1 LRFSDLLL
9 NLIVYTIKFGM
20 TMNLL
25 LINACLVT
33 MQKATMQKATIQKT
47 TMQNGCDGYQVQE
60 AQFVYVSDGKITQ
73 IGPMK
78 NCPDMDV
85 LQTLDCEN
93 KLVTPGLID
102 CHTHLVFAGNRANEF
117 EQRLM
122 GMAYEEIARQGG
134 GIMSTVKATREASEK
149 TLLANALRHLSGLI
163 KDGVTTVEVKSG
175 YGLTLESELKMLRVA
190 KQLEQHAKIKV
201 STTLLAAHAVPP
213 EYKDDADAY
222 IDYVCE
228 QIIPAAVAAKL
239 VDYVDVFCE
248 GIGFN
253 LKQTEQ
259 VFATALSFGLGIKG
273 HTEQLSHLGGSAL
286 AAKMGAS
293 SVDHVEYLTAN
304 DVAVLA
310 ENGTVAT
317 LLPGAFYFLRETQL
331 PPIQLLREA
340 KVPMALAS
348 DFNPGTSP
356 IASLLTIMNMGC
368 TLFRLTPEEALRGVT
383 CHAAQALGIAAER
396 GQIKVGYEADFALW
410 NVTHPA
416 HLCYEIGTP
425 LLHARIINGALCHD

>member
-1 LRFSDLLL
+1 
-9 NLIVYTIKFGM
+9 
-20 TMNLL
+20 MNLL

-33 MQKATMQKATIQKT
+33 MEKECA
-47 TMQNGCDGYQVQE
+47 GYQVKDN
-60 AQFVYVSDGKITQ
+60 QFVSVRGGKITQ
-73 IGPMK
+73 IGAMQH
-78 NCPDMDV
+78 CPNVDA
-85 LQTLDCEN
+85 LQTVDCAE
-93 KLVTPGLID
+93 KLVTPGFID

-122 GMAYEEIARQGG
+122 GITYEEIARQGG
-134 GIMSTVKATREASEK
+134 GIMSTVKATREASEQ
-149 TLLANALRHLSGLI
+149 TLLSNALRHLSGLI
-163 KDGVTTVEVKSG
+163 KEGVTTVEVKSG

-190 KQLEQHAKIKV
+190 KQLEQHANIKV

-213 EYKDDADAY
+213 EFKDDADAY
-222 IDYVCE
+222 INYVCE
-228 QIIPAAVAAKL
+228 QIIPAAVAANL

-248 GIGFN
+248 GIGFT
-253 LKQTEQ
+253 LKQTQQ

-293 SVDHVEYLTAN
+293 SVDHVEYLNAN
-304 DVAVLA
+304 DVNVLV

-331 PPIQLLREA
+331 PPIQLLRDA
-340 KVPMALAS
+340 NVPMALGS

-383 CHAAQALGIAAER
+383 CHAAQALGLATKR

-425 LLHARIINGALCHD
+425 LLHARIINGVLCHD